1 MAQTQPRMTPT
12 TIRTQLHRV
21 GYAPIPVNGKIPPL
35 KEWEKKTETNDAE
48 IGLWSKLFPQAT
60 NTGILTARVPA
71 IDIDIMIEPAAKAIE
86 ELARE
91 RFEERGYFLVRI
103 GKPPKRAVL
112 FRTDTPFKKLTLALV
127 APDGDTRQ
135 KIEILGDGQ
144 QVVVH
149 GIHPETEK
157 PYAWHGGEPW
167 EIAVEELPYI
177 SADIAREF
185 LADAAK
191 ILEEFGYTVSKTG
204 KGAEDGP
211 VTSTGGKDWPEL
223 VDAIL
228 AGQERHDSIRSMAA
242 KLVVAGMDDRAA
254 INLLRS
260 IVGASTGPHDRDWQ
274 KRYDDI
280 PRAVRSARKK
290 YVEPDEDEAPKT
302 NGPTPAAGG
311 AGGSPPVVPPPP
323 ASPGTGPVPA
333 AGPSPASGPTPGQAP
348 GRRPYMRGRAT
359 WACNVGNVL
368 LALKQEPELIGA
380 FGYDQMLWS
389 DVLLQ
394 PLFKP
399 DPNFTPRP
407 VTDIDIFAVQEF
419 LQWRGFRR
427 LGKDTTHDA
436 VSKYARENAFH
447 PVRNYL
453 DGLQWDREFRLCTW
467 LADGFGA
474 ELSEYTAAVGIM
486 FLISM
491 VARIY
496 QPGCKVDHMMILEGE
511 QGLLKSSACNI
522 LAGGYFSDQLPDITN
537 KEAFQHLRGKWL
549 IEVAE
554 LHTYSRAAVDHFKAF
569 LTREVE
575 RYRPPWG
582 RKEVHEPRQ
591 CVFIGTTN
599 KTVYLKDA
607 TGNRRAWP
615 IKIGDISLDWLR
627 DSRDQLFAEAVQ
639 LYLDGAHWWPDR
651 EFEQKTICDEQET
664 RYETD
669 AWEEPIRLYLD
680 GLSVKK
686 TTILDVAVGALGFE
700 KEPPVAIPYQ
710 PYPVRGTPIN
720 RLGPND
726 QHRIAAVLTRSLSPQ
741 LCWGD

>member
-1 MAQTQPRMTPT
+1 MVVSR
-12 TIRTQLHRV
+12 
-21 GYAPIPVNGKIPPL
+21 GK
-35 KEWEKKTETNDAE
+35 
-48 IGLWSKLFPQAT
+48 S
-60 NTGILTARVPA
+60 RS
-71 IDIDIMIEPAAKAIE
+71 
-86 ELARE
+86 
-91 RFEERGYFLVRI
+91 RI
-103 GKPPKRAVL
+103 
-112 FRTDTPFKKLTLALV
+112 
-127 APDGDTRQ
+127 
-135 KIEILGDGQ
+135 
-144 QVVVH
+144 
-149 GIHPETEK
+149 
-157 PYAWHGGEPW
+157 
-167 EIAVEELPYI
+167 LPYI
-177 SADIAREF
+177 SEDIAREF
-185 LADAAK
+185 LTDAAK
-191 ILEEFGYTVSKTG
+191 VLEEFGYTVPKTSKST
-204 KGAEDGP
+204 EDGP
-211 VTSTGGKDWPEL
+211 ATSTGGKDWSEL
-223 VDAIL
+223 VDGIL
-228 AGQERHDSIRSMAA
+228 AGQERHDSIRDLAA
-242 KLVVAGMDDRAA
+242 KLVVAGMGDRAA
-254 INLLRS
+254 INLMRS
-260 IVGASTGPHDRDWQ
+260 IVGASTGPRDRDWQ

-290 YVEPDEDEAPKT
+290 YVGQDEAAADEAPKA

-311 AGGSPPVVPPPP
+311 AGGSPPAVLPPPALPGGAGGSPPVVPPPP
-323 ASPGTGPVPA
+323 ISPGGGASPGTGP
-333 AGPSPASGPTPGQAP
+333 SPAGGPTPGQAP
-348 GRRPYMRGRAT
+348 GRRPYMQGRAT

-389 DVLLQ
+389 DMLLR

-407 VTDIDIFAVQEF
+407 VTDIDIFALQEF

-436 VSKYARENAFH
+436 VSKYARENTFH
-447 PVRNYL
+447 PVRSYL
-453 DGLQWDREFRLCTW
+453 DGLQWDRKFRLCTW
-467 LADGFGA
+467 LADGFDT

-599 KTVYLKDA
+599 KTVYLKDP

-615 IKIGDISLDWLR
+615 IETGDIGLDWLR
-627 DSRDQLFAEAVQ
+627 DSRDQLFAEAVH
-639 LYLDGAHWWPDR
+639 LYRDGAHWWPDR
-651 EFEQKTICDEQET
+651 EFERETIRDEQET

-669 AWEEPIRLYLD
+669 AWEEPIRLYLA
-680 GLSVKK
+680 GLSVER
-686 TTILDVAVGALGFE
+686 TTILDVAIGALGFE
-700 KEPPVAIPYQ
+700 KAPPVAVPYQ
-710 PYPVRGTPIN
+710 PHPPRGTPIN
-720 RLGPND
+720 RLSPGD
-726 QHRIAAVLTRSLSPQ
+726 QHRIAGVLTHLKWIPKRSKTARWWEPI
-741 LCWGD
+741 